1 MELSIPK
8 SRKFLYIRGKHEKPG
23 NQKLLIFCLCKEN
36 FSNVNIIEKNLKTF
50 TFLYKEAKF
59 SKLKYFLLIIKKPFF
74 IL

>member
-8 SRKFLYIRGKHEKPG
+8 SREFLYIRGEHAKPG

-36 FSNVNIIEKNLKTF
+36 FSNVSIIEKNLKTF
-50 TFLYKEAKF
+50 TFVYKGTKF